1 MTIVVT
7 PSNRD
12 VPLIT
17 DVPGTPE
24 DIAERAKAV
33 FKTAEFLEGAGAVA
47 DITLDDEDEARA
59 VFMGGEIVK
68 KDGHGNEKVT
78 SPQVVTTLGA
88 AVKLRALI
96 TKYDE
101 VVIDSAVQAR
111 TYIMNRLLEIS
122 DPEGDAKVGEQLRAL
137 ELMGKVSEVG
147 MFMERVEVNINNKTT
162 EDLEAELVSTLAKYV
177 GNAVTVSDKNDPIL
191 GMDLDEELGRN
202 PAQAPA
208 LGTQQ
213 MSSAE

>member
-12 VPLIT
+12 VPLIR

-24 DIAERAKAV
+24 DIAERARAI
-33 FKTAEFLEGAGAVA
+33 FKTAAFLEGAGAVV
-47 DITLDDEDEARA
+47 DITLDDENEARA
-59 VFMGGEIVK
+59 VFTGGEIVK
-68 KDGHGNEKVT
+68 KDGHGNERVVA
-78 SPQVVTTLGA
+78 PQVVTTLPA

-96 TKYDE
+96 TRYDE
-101 VVIDSAVQAR
+101 VIIDSAVQAR

-122 DPEGDAKVGEQLRAL
+122 DPEGDSKIGEQLRAL

-162 EDLEAELVSTLAKYV
+162 EDLEAELVSTLAKYM
-177 GNAVTVSDKNDPIL
+177 GTATTVTDKNDPIL
-191 GMDLDEELGRN
+191 GIDLDEELGRS
-202 PAQAPA
+202 PVAEVSTESAQ
-208 LGTQQ
+208 
-213 MSSAE
+213 E

>member
-24 DIAERAKAV
+24 DIAERARAL
-33 FKTAEFLEGAGAVA
+33 FKTADFLEEAGAVV
-47 DITLDDEDEARA
+47 DVTLDDEEEARA
-59 VFMGGEIVK
+59 VFMGGEIIK
-68 KDGHGNEKVT
+68 TDGHGNEKAVV
-78 SPQVVTTLGA
+78 PQVVTSIGA

-101 VVIDSAVQAR
+101 VIIDSAVQAR

-122 DPEGDAKVGEQLRAL
+122 DPDGDAKIGEQLRAL

-147 MFMERVEVNINNKTT
+147 MFTERVEVNINNKTT
-162 EDLEAELVSTLAKYV
+162 EDLEADLVSTLAKYM

-191 GMDLDEELGRN
+191 GIDLDEELGRTAT
-202 PAQAPA
+202 PPEK
-208 LGTQQ
+208 T
-213 MSSAE
+213 EE

>member
-24 DIAERAKAV
+24 DIAERARAV
-33 FKTAEFLEGAGAVA
+33 FKTAEFLEGAGAVV
-47 DITLDDEDEARA
+47 DVTLDDEEEARA

-68 KDGHGNEKVT
+68 KDGNGNEKVVA
-78 SPQVVTTLGA
+78 PQVVTTLGA
-88 AVKLRALI
+88 AVKLRALV

-101 VVIDSAVQAR
+101 VIIDSAVQAR

-122 DPEGDAKVGEQLRAL
+122 DPDGDAKIGEQLRAL

-147 MFMERVEVNINNKTT
+147 MFTERVEVNINNKTT
-162 EDLEAELVSTLAKYV
+162 EDLEAELVSTLAKYM

-191 GMDLDEELGRN
+191 GIDLDEELGRTIET
-202 PAQAPA
+202 AAPVA
-208 LGTQQ
+208 VEVEKTD
-213 MSSAE
+213 E

>member
-1 MTIVVT
+1 MYCLEI
-7 PSNRD
+7 PKFNQ
-12 VPLIT
+12 
-17 DVPGTPE
+17 GTPE

-33 FKTAEFLEGAGAVA
+33 FKTAEFLEGAGAVVNV
-47 DITLDDEDEARA
+47 TLDDEEQAQA
-59 VFMGGEIVK
+59 VFTGGEVVQ
-68 KDGHGNEKVT
+68 KDGQGNEKVT
-78 SPQVVTTLGA
+78 TPQVVTTLGA

-101 VVIDSAVQAR
+101 MVIESAVQAR

-191 GMDLDEELGRN
+191 GMDLDEELGRI

>member
-33 FKTAEFLEGAGAVA
+33 FKTAEFLEGAGAVVNV
-47 DITLDDEDEARA
+47 TLDDEEQAQA
-59 VFMGGEIVK
+59 VFTGGEVVQ
-68 KDGHGNEKVT
+68 KDGQGNEKVT
-78 SPQVVTTLGA
+78 TPQVVTTLGA

-101 VVIDSAVQAR
+101 MVIESAVQAR

-191 GMDLDEELGRN
+191 GMDLDEELGRI